1 LDVKFILIFPKI
13 KDKLEPSGKKGIF
26 VGYSDSSKAYRIYIP
41 KQHKIEVSRDIT
53 FNERMAFR
61 KSIEE
66 TIEEEEIEEPTKENT
81 EGENNEKDQPDHP
94 MEICENAD
102 PDNIL
107 AWLETTLQ
115 DTERIKVPEGTS
127 RKIKRPK
134 RFSSYAAYMT
144 KLLDEE
150 PTTFEEVVKRGQW
163 KEAMAEEHQSIMKN
177 EVWEIVPRPKEKSVV
192 TSKWVYKI
200 KHAVDGSVDKYKA
213 RFMARG
219 FSQKEGED
227 YDETFAPVARY
238 TSIKAI
244 ISLVASMGW
253 NLHQMDV
260 KTAFLNGAIE
270 EEVYI
275 EQPQGFKVH
284 SRDTHVCRLKKYLY
298 GLKQAPRAWYAI
310 MDSYLT
316 RLGFSKSHAY
326 PNLYYK
332 VMDNAPIILLLYVDD
347 LFIIGEEYLIIQCK
361 KDLASEFDMKD
372 LGLMHYYLGL
382 EVWQK
387 RGEGFLGQGK
397 YAIKILQKFGMMDC
411 KSMDTPMNADIRK
424 VKVPDSNLVYPS
436 LYRQLIGS
444 LMYLVNTRPD
454 ICFVVNTL
462 SQFQM
467 EPRQEHW
474 IVAKHVLRYICG
486 TINYGL
492 RYTASSDIQLHG
504 FTDSDWAG
512 SAEDRKITSGM
523 CFSLGSAMISWSSRK
538 QKSFALSTAEA
549 EYMAACEACT

>member
-1 LDVKFILIFPKI
+1 M
-13 KDKLEPSGKKGIF
+13 EPC
-26 VGYSDSSKAYRIYIP
+26 
-41 KQHKIEVSRDIT
+41 
-53 FNERMAFR
+53 
-61 KSIEE
+61 
-66 TIEEEEIEEPTKENT
+66 ENT
-81 EGENNEKDQPDHP
+81 DSDIVPKTKKRP
-94 MEICENAD
+94 
-102 PDNIL
+102 
-107 AWLETTLQ
+107 AWLEATLQ
-115 DTERIKVPEGTS
+115 DAERLKVPEGTF
-127 RKIKRPK
+127 RKSKRPK

-150 PTTFEEVVKRGQW
+150 PTTFEEAVQNGQW
-163 KEAMAEEHQSIMKN
+163 KEAMTEEHQSIMKN

-200 KHAVDGSVDKYKA
+200 KHAADGSVDKYKA
-213 RFMARG
+213 RFVARG

-238 TSIKAI
+238 TSIRAI
-244 ISLVASMGW
+244 ISLAASMGW

-260 KTAFLNGAIE
+260 KTTFLNRAIE

-275 EQPQGFKVH
+275 EQPQGFEVH
-284 SRDTHVCRLKKYLY
+284 SRDTHVCRLKKALY
-298 GLKQAPRAWYAI
+298 GLKQAPRAWYAR
-310 MDSYLT
+310 MDNYLR
-316 RLGFSKSHAY
+316 RLGFSKSHAD

-332 VMDNAPIILLLYVDD
+332 VMDNAPVILLLYVDD
-347 LFIIGEEYLIIQCK
+347 LFITGEESLIIQCK
-361 KDLASEFDMKD
+361 KELASEFDMKD

-387 RGEGFLGQGK
+387 RGEVFLGQGK

-424 VKVPDSNLVYPS
+424 VKVPDSDPVDPS

-454 ICFVVNTL
+454 ICFAVNTL
-462 SQFQM
+462 SQFQV

-474 IVAKHVLRYICG
+474 IAAKHVLRYIRG

-492 RYTASSDIQLHG
+492 RYTASH
-504 FTDSDWAG
+504 
-512 SAEDRKITSGM
+512 
-523 CFSLGSAMISWSSRK
+523 
-538 QKSFALSTAEA
+538 
-549 EYMAACEACT
+549 